1 MEKSGGE
8 EVTIRTL
15 DIGGDKHLNYFS
27 FPKELNP
34 FLGYRAL
41 RLSLDKLDIFK
52 TQLRAL
58 LRASVKGKM
67 KIMFPMVATVD
78 EFDQAKKITKE
89 VEEELIKEGK
99 EVSKNY
105 KLGMMVEIPSSAILA
120 ESFAKESE
128 FFSVGSNDLVQYTHA
143 VDRMSEEVNY
153 LYQPNNP
160 SILRL
165 VKMTVEGANKH
176 SREVSVCGEMASSP
190 VSAVILV
197 GLGVSSLSMSAT
209 AIPNI
214 KRVLSQLTLEECRG
228 IANEC
233 LKFARESEVISYVK
247 EYFEKNKIKY

>member
-1 MEKSGGE
+1 M
-8 EVTIRTL
+8 
-15 DIGGDKHLNYFS
+15 
-27 FPKELNP
+27 NP

-41 RLSLDKLDIFK
+41 RLSLDRLDIFK

-78 EFDQAKKITKE
+78 EFDRAKKITKE
-89 VEEELIKEGK
+89 VESELIKEGK
-99 EVSKNY
+99 EVSKDY
-105 KLGMMVEIPSSAILA
+105 KLGMMIEIPSSAILA
-120 ESFAKESE
+120 DSFAKESE
-128 FFSVGSNDLVQYTHA
+128 FFSVGSNDLIQYTHA

-165 VKMTVEGANKH
+165 VKMSVDGASKY
-176 SREVSVCGEMASSP
+176 SREVGVCGEMASSP

-214 KRVLSQLTLEECRG
+214 KRILSQLTLGECKK
-228 IANEC
+228 IADEC
-233 LKFARESEVISYVK
+233 LKFAKECEVVEYVK
-247 EYFEKNKIKY
+247 DYLKKNGIRY